1 MKCYLRGVGLLLV
14 LAVATVSAA
23 AQHGTQSANNETNL
37 TLNDLKGRQ
46 QSLAQYRGK
55 ILVLNFWA
63 TWCIPCLEEMHILT
77 ELQRRYEAQGVQ
89 VIGASADEPSTQ
101 KVIPSF
107 LRKRKIDFPVWL
119 GATTADMQRLALG
132 EELPATAIIDRDGQ
146 IVGRILGPVEKQDLQ
161 QRIEWLLGDRQSPAP
176 MAVVNNID
184 KLKKGHTGHK
194 HEEESHEHGG
204 VGVEGASTVPS

>member
-1 MKCYLRGVGLLLV
+1 MKCYFRGVGILLV
-14 LAVATVSAA
+14 VAAATVSAA
-23 AQHGTQSANNETNL
+23 AQHTAQSANNEANL
-37 TLNDLKGRQ
+37 ILNDLKGQQ

-55 ILVLNFWA
+55 IVVLNFWA
-63 TWCIPCLEEMHILT
+63 TWCIPCLEEMPILT
-77 ELQRRYEAQGVQ
+77 ELQSRYEAQGVQ

-101 KVIPSF
+101 RAIPSF

-132 EELPATAIIDRDGQ
+132 EALPATAIIDKDGQ
-146 IVGRILGPVEKQDLQ
+146 IVGRILGPVEKEDLQ
-161 QRIEWLLGDRQSPAP
+161 HRIEWLLGDRQSPAP
-176 MAVVNNID
+176 VAVVNNID

-194 HEEESHEHGG
+194 HEEENHEHGG